1 MKREEQSF
9 EAMKK
14 GTFAFLRAVPLE
26 GYHWD
31 EDLRPAPGLI
41 ELGEKENLG
50 SPWLVSPLGYKVAAQ
65 QYAPFQKSDLFR
77 HFSRLLPN
85 PKNIKRFADKYGW
98 LGHTVP
104 LIYPDRSGQET
115 QLGESLQFW
124 RQEIEEIAML
134 VKLWDLVRDEREEPL
149 SKIILWQKQP
159 LAVRFEWR
167 LPNGKRAHLIATELL
182 ANGELLTQ
190 WKYRDVIGP
199 ARYFL
204 CDQIN
209 KRLKG
214 HVNPGILPFLDG
226 EIYMFPDCLR
236 SAMYVLLALEVSGR
250 THPAIM
256 CRGCG
261 IYFVPKHRHQAY
273 HEEACRKLAY
283 YYRKKSNAEVVRG
296 ASRVNH
302 NLTR

>member
-1 MKREEQSF
+1 MKKTEHSF

-14 GTFAFLRAVPLE
+14 GAFAFLRTVPLD

-31 EDLRPAPGLI
+31 NTLQPAPGLV
-41 ELGEKENLG
+41 ELGEKESLG
-50 SPWLVSPLGYKVAAQ
+50 QPWLVSPPGYEVDTR
-65 QYAPFQKSDLFR
+65 QYAPFQRPHLFR
-77 HFSRLLPN
+77 LFSRVLLNPN
-85 PKNIKRFADKYGW
+85 AIKRFANKYGW
-98 LGHTVP
+98 LGHAVP
-104 LIYPDRSGQET
+104 LIYPDVTGQEV

-124 RQEIEEIAML
+124 RQEIEDMALL
-134 VKLWDLVRDEREEPL
+134 VKLWELIRYEREDPL

-159 LAVRFEWR
+159 LTVRFEWK
-167 LPNGKRAHLIATELL
+167 LSDGKRMSLIASERL
-182 ANGELLTQ
+182 ANRELLTL
-190 WKYRDVIGP
+190 WKYNDVIGP
-199 ARYFL
+199 ARYYL
-204 CDQIN
+204 CEQIN

-250 THPAIM
+250 TQPAIM

-261 IYFVPKHRHQAY
+261 MYFVPKHRHQAY

-283 YYRKKSNAEVVRG
+283 YYRKKSKTD
-296 ASRVNH
+296 S
-302 NLTR
+302 